1 MKFVVTGGAGF
12 IGSNTV
18 DLLINNNHSVCVL
31 DNFSTGKQENCNPK
45 AEYHNFDIS
54 DSKNNEKIKS
64 IISGADGIFHLA
76 ALARVQ
82 DSIENPVHFEINNT
96 IGTVNMLKLAN
107 ECGIKR
113 LVYSASSSA
122 YGNTE
127 KLPSIETNDID
138 PISPYAMQ
146 KYYGEVACKMFTS
159 VYGIETVCLR
169 YFNVYGERQSL
180 DGAYPLVMCV
190 FAKQRLQNKP
200 LTIRGDGEQRRDFTH
215 VYDVA
220 NANYLAMK
228 SDKVGNG
235 EVINIG
241 NSDNKSVN
249 DIANMM
255 GGPKV
260 FVDPV
265 IEPRETL
272 ADNTKAKILLGW
284 KPTIEIEDWIPKY
297 KKQLGIKDE

>member
-18 DLLINNNHSVCVL
+18 DLLINNNHTVCVL

-54 DSKNNEKIKS
+54 DSKNNEEIKS
-64 IISGADGIFHLA
+64 VISGADGIFHLA

-96 IGTVNMLKLAN
+96 IGTVNMLNLAN

-272 ADNTKAKILLGW
+272 ADNTKAKTLLGW